1 VRKICERARLHCWY
15 NKPWDFGEKVDM
27 RYDKPE
33 MTKVSE
39 VWADFESKTTVPDQ

>member
-1 VRKICERARLHCWY
+1 M
-15 NKPWDFGEKVDM
+15 DM